1 MRAALTALIAA
12 CLFCAWCS
20 NASAY
25 SRSGVY
31 QDMGQLPRDWTS
43 PYQLIDGVPL
53 VHYGTFVARN
63 PVTAAQYGLANYSL
77 WIRYHDR
84 RRLRI
89 ARHVANWLLFT
100 QQRSGKWVY
109 QFKELVPGSTQTLAP
124 GWDSALAQ
132 GQAISLLERVYRVTH
147 DQAYLTGITRALRPL
162 NRSVAASGLDHWFHG
177 RIIFEEYPTTRINF
191 SFNGDL
197 QTLIGLYDADD
208 LVPLAHSLFERGVA
222 SVVRDLPVF
231 NSGQG
236 WSYYSIALPTHPP
249 AGYDPAIHSELFIL
263 AQVTGQKAF
272 SRYAAIWNAP

>member
-1 MRAALTALIAA
+1 M
-12 CLFCAWCS
+12 
-20 NASAY
+20 
-25 SRSGVY
+25 
-31 QDMGQLPRDWTS
+31 
-43 PYQLIDGVPL
+43 
-53 VHYGTFVARN
+53 
-63 PVTAAQYGLANYSL
+63 
-77 WIRYHDR
+77 
-84 RRLRI
+84 
-89 ARHVANWLLFT
+89 
-100 QQRSGKWVY
+100 
-109 QFKELVPGSTQTLAP
+109 
-124 GWDSALAQ
+124 
-132 GQAISLLERVYRVTH
+132 
-147 DQAYLTGITRALRPL
+147 

-177 RIIFEEYPTTRINF
+177 RIIFEEYPTARINF

-249 AGYDPAIHSELFIL
+249 AGYDPAIHSELLIL